1 VSQQRLSGRDYK
13 HKRRTGFGLDLAQ
26 ISVFAIGLAAGL
38 AVAGLI
44 YIADHHAPDSP
55 PETSRPTPRKSGIG
69 DPGAAGAGGVGGIG
83 AAGAAA
89 GAGGTDAATGATG
102 SDGKYDFYQMLPKFE
117 VVVPEKERGTRVA
130 PAAQVDRPGIY
141 FLQVGSY
148 RDENVAERIHAQL
161 GKLGI
166 DATVQRVAVDTDV
179 WHRVRIGPIKD
190 LAQLNRLRQQLHA
203 SDLDSLVIRVDQ

>member
-1 VSQQRLSGRDYK
+1 MSGQRLTGRDYK
-13 HKRRTGFGLDLAQ
+13 RKRRTSFGLDLAQ
-26 ISVFAIGLAAGL
+26 LSVFAIGLAAGL
-38 AVAGLI
+38 CVAGLI

-55 PETSRPTPRKSGIG
+55 PEATRPTPRKSGAG
-69 DPGAAGAGGVGGIG
+69 DAGSGPGTDSAT
-83 AAGAAA
+83 AAA
-89 GAGGTDAATGATG
+89 
-102 SDGKYDFYQMLPKFE
+102 SSEGKYDFYQMLPKFE
-117 VVVPEKERGTRVA
+117 VVVPEKERGSRVA
-130 PAAQVDRPGIY
+130 PAAQIDRPGIY

-148 RDENVAERIHAQL
+148 RDVDVAERIHAQL

-166 DATVQRVAVDTDV
+166 EATVQRVAVDSDV

>member
-1 VSQQRLSGRDYK
+1 MSQQRLSGRDYK

-26 ISVFAIGLAAGL
+26 LSVFAIGLAAGL

-44 YIADHHAPDSP
+44 YIADHHASDSP
-55 PETSRPTPRKSGIG
+55 QESSRPTPRKSGIG
-69 DPGAAGAGGVGGIG
+69 DPGAAGMAGAG

-89 GAGGTDAATGATG
+89 GGSATDAASGAMG
-102 SDGKYDFYQMLPKFE
+102 DGKYDFYQMLPKFE
-117 VVVPEKERGTRVA
+117 VVVPEKERGSRVA

-148 RDENVAERIHAQL
+148 RDVDVAERIHAQL